1 MGVQINTSRSSRRR
15 LNSEINI
22 TPFVDVMLVL
32 LVIFMV
38 TAPML
43 ISGIEVDLPKTKA
56 GQIKGSDEP
65 LVISVDKNGNFYIQE
80 SLLKPHELM
89 IKLSAVMSSTPQIR
103 IFIKGDQNINYG
115 KVIELFALV
124 KEVGFTNVA
133 LVTEIDQRQ
142 QVMKKKSK

>member
-1 MGVQINTSRSSRRR
+1 MGIQINTGRKRR

-32 LVIFMV
+32 LIIFMV

-43 ISGIEVDLPKTKA
+43 ISGLEVDLPKTKA
-56 GQIKGSDEP
+56 GQLKGSDEP
-65 LVISVDKNGNFYIQE
+65 LVISVDKDGNFYVQE
-80 SLLKPHELM
+80 EMLTHNELLTR
-89 IKLSAVMSSTPQIR
+89 LSAVMSNTPQIR
-103 IFIKGDQNINYG
+103 IFIKGDQKINYG

-142 QVMKKKSK
+142 QVVKKKGK

>member
-1 MGVQINTSRSSRRR
+1 MGMQARSTGRRR
-15 LNSEINI
+15 LSSEINI

-43 ISGIEVDLPKTKA
+43 ISGIEVDLPKTKS
-56 GQIKGSDEP
+56 GQITGNDEP
-65 LVISVDKNGNFYIQE
+65 LVISLDKSGHFYLQE
-80 SLLKPHELM
+80 TLVTPNELLS
-89 IKLSAVMSSTPQIR
+89 KLTSVISATPQIR
-103 IFIKGDQNINYG
+103 VFIKGDQSINYG

-133 LVTEIDQRQ
+133 LITEIDQREL
-142 QVMKKKSK
+142 KKRK

>member
-1 MGVQINTSRSSRRR
+1 MNINIVSKRKR

-43 ISGIEVDLPKTKA
+43 ISGIEVDLPKTQS
-56 GQIKGSDEP
+56 GQISGNDEP
-65 LVISVDKNGNFYIQE
+65 LVVSIDKSGNFYIQE
-80 SLLKPHELM
+80 NKLTHKELLLKLTA
-89 IKLSAVMSSTPQIR
+89 IASTNNKIR
-103 IFIKGDQNINYG
+103 IFIKGDRNINYG
-115 KVIELFALV
+115 KIIELFSIV

-133 LVTEIDQRQ
+133 LVTEIDQRYI
-142 QVMKKKSK
+142 KTK

>member
-1 MGVQINTSRSSRRR
+1 MGMQAKTSGRRRR
-15 LNSEINI
+15 LSSEINI

-43 ISGIEVDLPKTKA
+43 ISGIEVDLPKTKS
-56 GQIKGSDEP
+56 GQITGNDEP
-65 LVISVDKNGNFYIQE
+65 LVISLDKGGNFYLQE
-80 SLLKPHELM
+80 TLVAPNELLS
-89 IKLSAVMSSTPQIR
+89 KLFAVMAATPQIR
-103 IFIKGDQNINYG
+103 VFIKGDQSINYG

-133 LVTEIDQRQ
+133 LITEIDQRES
-142 QVMKKKSK
+142 KKRK

>member
-1 MGVQINTSRSSRRR
+1 MGIQINKGRRR

-43 ISGIEVDLPKTKA
+43 ISGIEVDLPKTRS
-56 GQIKGSDEP
+56 GQLSGNDEP
-65 LVISVDKNGNFYIQE
+65 LVISVNKNGNFFVQE
-80 SLLKPHELM
+80 TMLSHNELM
-89 IKLSAVMSSTPQIR
+89 QKLTAVMSVTPQIR

-115 KVIELFALV
+115 KVIELFAIV
-124 KEVGFTNVA
+124 KEVGFSNVA

-142 QVMKKKSK
+142 VKSIKKK

>member
-1 MGVQINTSRSSRRR
+1 MGIQINSSRGRRR
-15 LNSEINI
+15 LSSEINI

-32 LVIFMV
+32 LIIFMV

-56 GQIKGSDEP
+56 GQLKGSDEP
-65 LVISVDKNGNFYIQE
+65 LVISVDRGGNLYIQE
-80 SLLKPHELM
+80 ENLTPQQLLT
-89 IKLSAVMSSTPQIR
+89 KLTAVMSVTPQIR

-142 QVMKKKSK
+142 QIAKKKGK

>member
-1 MGVQINTSRSSRRR
+1 MGVQINTSRGSRRR

-56 GQIKGSDEP
+56 GQIKGNDEP
-65 LVISVDKNGNFYIQE
+65 LVISVDKGGNFYIQE
-80 SLLKPHELM
+80 SLLKPHELLTR
-89 IKLSAVMSSTPQIR
+89 LSAVMSATPQIR

-142 QVMKKKSK
+142 QVTKKKLK

>member
-1 MGVQINTSRSSRRR
+1 MGIQIQNSSSRRR
-15 LNSEINI
+15 RLSSEINI

-32 LVIFMV
+32 LIIFMV

-43 ISGIEVDLPKTKA
+43 ISGIEVDLPKTKS
-56 GQIKGSDEP
+56 GPLSGNDEP
-65 LVISVDKNGNFYIQE
+65 LVISVDKGGNFYIQE
-80 SLLKPHELM
+80 SMLTPPELM
-89 IKLSAVMSSTPQIR
+89 TKLTAVMAATPKIR

-115 KVIELFALV
+115 KVIELFSLV

-142 QVMKKKSK
+142 VKKKK